1 MCRKEHHLFGGVR
14 AQCFPFFFITRLSCF
29 YMNSIDSLK
38 CMKVTKKN
46 FQKKFLTV
54 DHSAHMSMKDAA
66 KCEN

>member
-1 MCRKEHHLFGGVR
+1 MKASSRASVMAFFVSELKVFERKIKFQL
-14 AQCFPFFFITRLSCF
+14 CFET
-29 YMNSIDSLK
+29 
-38 CMKVTKKN
+38 KN

>member
-1 MCRKEHHLFGGVR
+1 MCERFFATHVEERAAPRRRAFFHHLNKSVS
-14 AQCFPFFFITRLSCF
+14 LSSVTSSKC
-29 YMNSIDSLK
+29 LK
-38 CMKVTKKN
+38 EKK

>member
-1 MCRKEHHLFGGVR
+1 MRFGAHRKRGV
-14 AQCFPFFFITRLSCF
+14 FFLQVYSCAE
-29 YMNSIDSLK
+29 MKNINSFK
-38 CMKVTKKN
+38 CKKKIKN